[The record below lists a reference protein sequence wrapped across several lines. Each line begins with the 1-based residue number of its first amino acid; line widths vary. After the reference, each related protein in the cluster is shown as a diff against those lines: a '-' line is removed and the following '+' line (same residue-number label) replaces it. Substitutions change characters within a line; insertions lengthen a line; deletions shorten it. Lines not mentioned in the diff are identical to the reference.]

1 MPKCGDTRLKW
12 FRIPH
17 EIVKR
22 PVSPLRDEKEMDCLT
37 ASLIRDGTPRYASSQ
52 RLHST
57 MNRKPWCICRTRHPL
72 VRQKSLRAFR
82 SSPRLTTIEY
92 IWIISKRTFAIPKNK
107 LLSKQHLSKKK
118 KYIHKSSL
126 FHQTTSTISRF
137 DRKII
142 LSNIHC
148 VMIYIRSSDK
158 SKRKREKND

>member
-52 RLHST
+52 GLHST

-118 KYIHKSSL
+118 NISINPRYSIRLLLLSHDSTERL
-126 FHQTTSTISRF
+126 FSR
-137 DRKII
+137 
-142 LSNIHC
+142 
-148 VMIYIRSSDK
+148 IYIA
-158 SKRKREKND
+158 

>member
-118 KYIHKSSL
+118 NISINPRYSIRLLLLSHDSTERL
-126 FHQTTSTISRF
+126 FSR
-137 DRKII
+137 
-142 LSNIHC
+142 
-148 VMIYIRSSDK
+148 IYIA
-158 SKRKREKND
+158 

>member
-107 LLSKQHLSKKK
+107 LLSKQHLSKRKNISINPR
-118 KYIHKSSL
+118 YSIRLLLLSHDSTERL
-126 FHQTTSTISRF
+126 FSR
-137 DRKII
+137 
-142 LSNIHC
+142 
-148 VMIYIRSSDK
+148 IYIA
-158 SKRKREKND
+158 

>member
-118 KYIHKSSL
+118 NISINPRYSIKLLLLSHDSTERL
-126 FHQTTSTISRF
+126 FSR
-137 DRKII
+137 
-142 LSNIHC
+142 
-148 VMIYIRSSDK
+148 IYIA
-158 SKRKREKND
+158 